1 MGDTATPE
9 RRDGRG
15 PLRLIVAT
23 TPLLGSIIFPIVV
36 PLLMVR
42 VSLGAGVLAAV
53 VIGSLWFV
61 AMLRTSEM
69 PAHE

>member
-1 MGDTATPE
+1 MGNAPTPASG
-9 RRDGRG
+9 DGRG
-15 PLRLIVAT
+15 PLRVIVAI
-23 TPLLGSIIFPIVV
+23 TPLLGSLAFPIVV

-42 VSLGAGVLAAV
+42 VSLSAGMLAAV
-53 VIGSLWFV
+53 MIGSLWFV

>member
-1 MGDTATPE
+1 MGNAPTSAIG
-9 RRDGRG
+9 DGRG
-15 PLRLIVAT
+15 PLRVIVAI
-23 TPLLGSIIFPIVV
+23 TPLLGSLAFPIVV

-42 VSLGAGVLAAV
+42 VSLSAGMLAAV
-53 VIGSLWFV
+53 MIGSLWFV

>member
-1 MGDTATPE
+1 MGDTPTPPSG
-9 RRDGRG
+9 DGRG
-15 PLRLIVAT
+15 PLRLIVAI
-23 TPLLGSIIFPIVV
+23 TPLLGSIAFPIVV
-36 PLLMVR
+36 PVLMVR
-42 VSLGAGVLAAV
+42 VSLSAGLLAAV

>member
-1 MGDTATPE
+1 MGSASPATRGPQKVLVAATP
-9 RRDGRG
+9 
-15 PLRLIVAT
+15 V
-23 TPLLGSIIFPIVV
+23 LGSIAFPIVV

-42 VSLGAGVLAAV
+42 VSLSAGMLAAV

-69 PAHE
+69 PSHD

>member
-1 MGDTATPE
+1 MGSASPAP
-9 RRDGRG
+9 RG
-15 PLRLIVAT
+15 PQKVLVAA
-23 TPLLGSIIFPIVV
+23 TPLLGSIAFPIVV

-42 VSLGAGVLAAV
+42 VSLSAGMLAAV

-69 PAHE
+69 PSHE